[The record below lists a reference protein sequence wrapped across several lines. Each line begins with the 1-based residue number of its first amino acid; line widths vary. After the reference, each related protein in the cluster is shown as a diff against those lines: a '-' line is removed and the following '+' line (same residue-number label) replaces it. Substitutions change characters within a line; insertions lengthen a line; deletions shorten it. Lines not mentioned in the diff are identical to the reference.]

1 MSIDNG
7 PDCGELP
14 MSYKGSILI
23 IDDNT
28 DLLEYLK
35 DFFMI
40 YNYEVV
46 LAENA
51 TEGIESF
58 REFSPDI
65 VISDIRLPD
74 KTGDIV
80 VKEIKAL
87 DKNVPIIVIT
97 GYSDH
102 NLILSAMKNG
112 AVELLKKPFKP
123 KDLKYL
129 ITKIETLFKK
139 IKVKLSASFLQWE
152 KRHLR
157 LSNDIHLIPS
167 VTDFIFSN
175 VDYIFGEVS
184 FMKTGLQEI
193 LINAIEH
200 GNLKITYDEKQQLL
214 TSGEYNTVLR
224 DRAQDP
230 NFVDTY
236 VDIKVFSTPD
246 YLKIIVEDMGDG
258 FDLTEIP
265 DPQNPE
271 NFLNESGKGIMMTL
285 NAYDSVKYNEKGNRV
300 ILTKYSNPEN
310 KKEDIYSE
318 LESFDLVNK
327 LNRYTTMKKEFDFEL
342 DLAAEFQNT
351 FLPKKENLEQFT
363 GIKSDYIFIPML
375 KVSGDF
381 IDITKLEDSIYG
393 YFISDISGHGV
404 AAALI
409 SSMLKVFFSL
419 YGKDVLSPQLLYD
432 ILNQEFFAYLNSGEY
447 FTSFYGI
454 YFEEEKKF
462 VYTNANHPPPL
473 LLRRKSGEIIPLNT
487 EGFFVGVFENTEFEE
502 KEVFLETG
510 DRILFYSDGIT
521 EAKNADLKEFGEG
534 RLIEIYKKGMDTGIS
549 ELIEEIKDAAYTF
562 ADGKIEDDVTIA
574 IVEIE

>member
-1 MSIDNG
+1 
-7 PDCGELP
+7 

-23 IDDNT
+23 IDDNV

-40 YNYEVV
+40 YNYEVI
-46 LAENA
+46 LAESGN
-51 TEGIESF
+51 EGIDKF
-58 REFSPDI
+58 RQFAPDV

-74 KTGDIV
+74 KSGNIV
-80 VKEIKAL
+80 VKEIKEI
-87 DKNVPIIVIT
+87 DHEVPIIVIT

-129 ITKIETLFKK
+129 VTKIETLFKK
-139 IKVKLSASFLQWE
+139 IKVKLSSSFLQWE
-152 KRHLR
+152 KRHLKI
-157 LSNDIHLIPS
+157 SNDIHLIPS

-175 VDYIFGEVS
+175 IDYIFGEIS
-184 FMKTGLQEI
+184 FMKIGLQEI

-200 GNLKITYDEKQQLL
+200 GNLNITYEEKQDLL
-214 TSGEYNTVLR
+214 TTGDYHNFLR
-224 DRAQDP
+224 HKASLPGYLDK
-230 NFVDTY
+230 Y
-236 VDIKVFSTPD
+236 VDIKVFSTPQ

-258 FDLTEIP
+258 FDLSSIP

-271 NFLNESGKGIMMTL
+271 NFLNELGKGIMMTL
-285 NAYDSVKYNEKGNRV
+285 NAFDNVKYNNIGNCV
-300 ILTKYSNPEN
+300 TLVKYSDKFNNSEPLL
-310 KKEDIYSE
+310 KEV
-318 LESFDLVNK
+318 ESFELVDEY
-327 LNRYTTMKKEFDFEL
+327 NRATKMKEEFDFEL

-351 FLPKKENLEQFT
+351 FLPRKNELIEFT
-363 GIKSDYIFIPML
+363 GIRSDYIFIPLL

-381 IDITKLEDSIYG
+381 IDITKLEESIYG

-419 YGKDVLSPQLLYD
+419 YGKDVLSPELLYE
-432 ILNQEFFAYLNSGEY
+432 ILNQEFFTYLNAGEY

-473 LLRRKSGEIIPLNT
+473 LRKIKTGEIIPLNT
-487 EGFFVGVFENTEFEE
+487 EGFFVGVFKDTKFEE
-502 KEVFLETG
+502 REVFLEKG
-510 DRILFYSDGIT
+510 DRILFYTDGIT
-521 EAKNADLKEFGEG
+521 EAKNEKMEEFGVE
-534 RLIEIYKKGMDTGIS
+534 RLKTIYRNEASSDIS
-549 ELIEEIKDAAYTF
+549 QLISKIKNTVFDF
-562 ADGKIEDDVTIA
+562 ANDKIEDDITLA
-574 IVEIE
+574 IIEIT